1 MQLINGE
8 FPIVEA
14 TVRESLGATWMF
26 PGFSRKLAWFLPCA
40 HGPSNECG
48 KDPPQTGGFSVSVA
62 YSVGIHAV
70 TYCRERQIGH
80 DAASLEISSCGVFE
94 KPALWLQMID
104 DFE

>member
-1 MQLINGE
+1 MQ
-8 FPIVEA
+8 IVDAESLVFQA
-14 TVRESLGATWMF
+14 TVGESLGATWMF
-26 PGFSRKLAWFLPCA
+26 PGFSRKLARLLPIA
-40 HGPSNECG
+40 HGPNNECG

-94 KPALWLQMID
+94 KPCLRLQMID